1 MKDLPKTFNV
11 RVTTRAKQN
20 KIVESGDV
28 LRVYVTCVPE
38 NGRAN
43 EAVIDLLSDYFKIAK
58 SRIQIIKGLTSRDK
72 VFAIN

>member
-1 MKDLPKTFNV
+1 MSKTFNV

-20 KIVESGDV
+20 KVVENGDV

-43 EAVIDLLSDYFKIAK
+43 DAVIDLLSDYLKIAK
-58 SRIQIIKGLTSRDK
+58 SRIHIIKGLTARDK
-72 VFAIN
+72 IITVQ

>member
-1 MKDLPKTFNV
+1 MKDLQKIFNV

-20 KIVESGDV
+20 KVVENGDV

-43 EAVIDLLSDYFKIAK
+43 DAVVDLLADYFDIAK
-58 SRIQIIKGLTSRDK
+58 SRIKITKGLTSRDK
-72 VFAIN
+72 IIALQ

>member
-1 MKDLPKTFNV
+1 MTDLPKIFNV

-20 KIVESGDV
+20 KVVENGDA

-43 EAVIDLLSDYFKIAK
+43 EAVIDLLADYFKIAK
-58 SRIQIIKGLTSRDK
+58 SRIKILKGLTSRDK
-72 VFAIN
+72 IISVQ